1 MKTATTIAQIV
12 LRVTGLANIVL
23 GLFFW
28 SGHAF
33 NLVPVHMLLGIVVVL
48 SLWTLAGLAAAA
60 RVSAGLVASAII
72 WGFVVP
78 ALGFSQDSLV
88 AGGAHWVIRA
98 LHLLVGLAA
107 MGLGETLA
115 RRIK

>member
-1 MKTATTIAQIV
+1 MKTAATIAQMV
-12 LRVTGLANIVL
+12 LRITGLANIVL

-33 NLVPVHMLLGIVVVL
+33 NLVPVHMLLGILLVL

-60 RVSAGLVASAII
+60 RVSAGIVVFAII

-78 ALGFSQDSLV
+78 ALGFTQDSLV
-88 AGGAHWVIRA
+88 TGDAHWVIRV
-98 LHLLVGLAA
+98 LHLLVGLSA

>member
-1 MKTATTIAQIV
+1 MTTATTIAQIV
-12 LRVTGLANIVL
+12 LRVAGLANIVL
-23 GLFFW
+23 GLLFW

-33 NLVPVHMLLGIVVVL
+33 NLVPLHMLLGIVLVL
-48 SLWTLAGLAAAA
+48 SLWTLAGLAAGA
-60 RVSAGLVASAII
+60 RVSAGLVVFAIV

-78 ALGFSQDSLV
+78 ALGFTQDSLV
-88 AGGAHWVIRA
+88 TGDAHWVIRV

-115 RRIK
+115 RRIR